1 MRDIFSQQICTNWC
15 SIIINSFELKKKTS
29 IFGCSPYFNP
39 LLQDAFLEWEESTE
53 PGEQEGKGVALKS
66 CTQFFQWLKTA
77 ELEDDEEEQK
87 VKKKPVIFIF
97 LNNYHSLGH

>member
-1 MRDIFSQQICTNWC
+1 M
-15 SIIINSFELKKKTS
+15 
-29 IFGCSPYFNP
+29 
-39 LLQDAFLEWEESTE
+39 LQDAFLEWEESTE

-87 VKKKPVIFIF
+87 VKKKDPHFSKQLSF
-97 LNNYHSLGH
+97 FRSLNLESGLLLGTATRIVGRRRI